1 MMRSEKTA
9 LRRLLIGWFVASLV
23 LASGSFAFSKEMGSP
38 VNLNTATSG
47 QLQTLPGIGPAKA
60 GAIISYRSK
69 NGPFKRVDDLVQVK
83 GIGPKTLSKLRPLVT
98 IGAKRLSDQSPR
110 RAR

>member
-1 MMRSEKTA
+1 MMSSGQTV
-9 LRRLLIGWFVASLV
+9 LRRIMMALVALSLV
-23 LASGSFAFSKEMGSP
+23 LASGSLAVSKEMASP
-38 VNLNTATSG
+38 VNLNTATAG
-47 QLQTLPGIGPAKA
+47 QLQTLPGIGPKKA
-60 GAIISYRSK
+60 GAIISYRSQ

-98 IGAKRLSDQSPR
+98 IGAKRLSDQSAR

>member
-1 MMRSEKTA
+1 MVRFGQTA
-9 LRRLLIGWFVASLV
+9 LQRMMMAWLAMSLV
-23 LASGSFAFSKEMGSP
+23 LASGSVAVSKEQANP
-38 VNLNTATSG
+38 VNLNTATTG
-47 QLQTLPGIGPAKA
+47 QLQTLPGIGPKKA

-98 IGAKRLSDQSPR
+98 IGTKRLSDQSPR

>member
-1 MMRSEKTA
+1 MMRSGQTVLRQMMMGWLA
-9 LRRLLIGWFVASLV
+9 LSLV
-23 LASGSFAFSKEMGSP
+23 LASGSLAFSKEQGSP

-47 QLQTLPGIGPAKA
+47 QLQTLPGIGPKKA

-98 IGAKRLSDQSPR
+98 IGAKRLSNESQR